1 MRRSLLSPSDYDNE
15 EEDRREAL
23 LERIEKLRRLKEIKQ
38 ELARREFEKKRE
50 QRERE
55 AIYSFAAFVKLMW
68 SVVEPSPLKWS
79 WHMEV
84 ICDALQSVAEGR
96 CKRLVINI
104 PPGFSKSLL
113 TSVFFPAW
121 KWLRWPSDRS
131 LYLSHNL
138 ELARRDSQRTRE
150 VLRSPEYQSILSRTK
165 KVWSFA
171 RDQNETLNFQNS
183 ARGFRYCASLGAGI
197 TGKRGDNIVIDDPHD
212 VKEATQGAP
221 DRIAERM
228 AELGAN
234 FDQAVRSRLN
244 DPLTGTI
251 IIIMQ
256 RVHEID
262 LTGHVL
268 SGPGKWETLIL
279 PMRYD
284 PERPDPRD
292 RRTVAGELLDAERF
306 PEHVVLENET
316 ALGAQASGQYQQAPV
331 APGGGMFPIAAWTF
345 LDRRAFPQSYEREA
359 AGWDL
364 AFGANKSGA
373 YHAGVFGGLK
383 KGKVYTYGEVH
394 VRCDMGE
401 LLARM
406 AVARKTWPEA
416 KAWCVEDKAA
426 GRPAT
431 EIASESIPGMIL
443 VQPSGDKTARAQA
456 WQPYVRAGNIVLPC
470 TCGVTTLHHHE
481 QANALP
487 AEPWV
492 VEFVT
497 ELSMFPK
504 GALKDRLDAAGY
516 LYRELLGNKETY
528 DIKKY
533 NFNLRR
539 LLGI

>member
-1 MRRSLLSPSDYDNE
+1 MRRSLLNPSDCDNE
-15 EEDRREAL
+15 EEDNREAL
-23 LERIEKLRRLKEIKQ
+23 IERRDKLLRLKELKQ
-38 ELARREFEKKRE
+38 ELARREYEKKRE
-50 QRERE
+50 RKERE
-55 AIYSFAAFVKLMW
+55 AIESFAAFVRLMW
-68 SVVEPSPLKWS
+68 PVIEPSKLEWS

-84 ICDALQSVAEGR
+84 ICDALQSVAEGK

-121 KWLRWPSDRS
+121 KWLRWPKDRS
-131 LYLSHNL
+131 LYLSCDL
-138 ELARRDSQRTRE
+138 ELARRDSRRTRI
-150 VLRSPEYQSILSRTK
+150 LLSSPEYESVLSRTK
-165 KVWSFA
+165 APWRFA
-171 RDQNETLNFQNS
+171 RDQNETLNFENS
-183 ARGFRYCASLGAGI
+183 ARGFRYCTSLNSSI
-197 TGKRGDNIVIDDPHD
+197 VGKRGDNIVIDDPHD
-212 VKEATQGAP
+212 VKDATQGAP

-228 AELGAN
+228 AEMGAN
-234 FDQAVRSRLN
+234 FDQAIQSRLN
-244 DPLTGTI
+244 DPRTGSI

-268 SGPGKWETLIL
+268 ASGEDWETLVL
-279 PMRYD
+279 PMRFD
-284 PERPDPRD
+284 PERADKRD
-292 RRTVAGELLDAERF
+292 KRTIPGELLDPVRF
-306 PEHVVLENET
+306 PEEIVAARELSM
-316 ALGAQASGQYQQAPV
+316 GAQASGQYQQAPV

-383 KGKVYTYGEVH
+383 KGKVYTFGEVH
-394 VRCDMGE
+394 VRCDTSE
-401 LLARM
+401 LLSRM
-406 AVARKTWPEA
+406 AAARKTWPEA
-416 KAWCVEDKAA
+416 KTWCVEDKAA

>member
-1 MRRSLLSPSDYDNE
+1 MRRSLLNPSDCDNE
-15 EEDRREAL
+15 EEDNREAL
-23 LERIEKLRRLKEIKQ
+23 LERIEKLRRLKELKG
-38 ELARREFEKKRE
+38 ELARREYEKKRE

-55 AIYSFAAFVKLMW
+55 AVYSFAAFVRLMW

-292 RRTVAGELLDAERF
+292 RRTIAGELLDAERF

-383 KGKVYTYGEVH
+383 KGKVYTFGEVH
-394 VRCDMGE
+394 VRCDTSE
-401 LLARM
+401 LLSRM
-406 AVARKTWPEA
+406 AAARKTWPEA
-416 KAWCVEDKAA
+416 KTWCVEDKAA

-470 TCGVTTLHHHE
+470 TCGLTTLHHHE

>member
-1 MRRSLLSPSDYDNE
+1 MNPSDCDNE

-23 LERIEKLRRLKEIKQ
+23 VDRRDKLLRLKELKQ
-38 ELARREFEKKRE
+38 ELARREYEKKRE
-50 QRERE
+50 RKERE
-55 AIYSFAAFVKLMW
+55 AIESFAAFVRLMW
-68 SVVEPSPLKWS
+68 PVIEPSKLEWS

-84 ICDALQSVAEGR
+84 ICDALQSVAEGK

-121 KWLRWPSDRS
+121 KWLRWPKDRS
-131 LYLSHNL
+131 LYLSCDL
-138 ELARRDSQRTRE
+138 ELARRDSRRTRI
-150 VLRSPEYQSILSRTK
+150 LLSSPEYESVLSRTK
-165 KVWSFA
+165 SPWRFA
-171 RDQNETLNFQNS
+171 RDQNETLNFENS
-183 ARGFRYCASLGAGI
+183 ARGFRYCTSLNSSI
-197 TGKRGDNIVIDDPHD
+197 VGKRGDNIVIDDPHD
-212 VKEATQGAP
+212 VKDATQGAP

-228 AELGAN
+228 AEMGAN
-234 FDQAVRSRLN
+234 FDQAIQSRLN
-244 DPLTGTI
+244 DPRTGSI

-268 SGPGKWETLIL
+268 ASGEDWETLIL
-279 PMRYD
+279 PMRFD
-284 PERPDPRD
+284 PERADKRD
-292 RRTVAGELLDAERF
+292 KRTIPGELLDPVRF
-306 PEHVVLENET
+306 PEEIVAARELSM
-316 ALGAQASGQYQQAPV
+316 GAQASGQYQQAPV

-383 KGKVYTYGEVH
+383 KGKVYTFGEVH
-394 VRCDMGE
+394 VRCDTSE
-401 LLARM
+401 LLSRM
-406 AVARKTWPEA
+406 AAARKTWPEA
-416 KAWCVEDKAA
+416 KTWCVEDKAA

-470 TCGVTTLHHHE
+470 TCGLTTLHHHE

>member
-1 MRRSLLSPSDYDNE
+1 MTPIDDNE
-15 EEDRREAL
+15 EEDNREAL
-23 LERIEKLRRLKEIKQ
+23 LERRDKLLRLKELKQ
-38 ELARREFEKKRE
+38 ELARREYEKKRE
-50 QRERE
+50 RKERE
-55 AIYSFAAFVKLMW
+55 AIESFAAFVRLMW
-68 SVVEPSPLKWS
+68 PVVEPSPLKWS

-165 KVWSFA
+165 KVWTFA

-279 PMRYD
+279 PMRFD
-284 PERPDPRD
+284 PERADPRD

-331 APGGGMFPIAAWTF
+331 APGGGMFPINAWTF
-345 LDRRAFPQSYEREA
+345 LDRRAFPQSYEKEA

-383 KGKVYTYGEVH
+383 RGKVYTFGEVH
-394 VRCDMGE
+394 VRCDMAE
-401 LLARM
+401 LLSHMAR
-406 AVARKTWPEA
+406 ARKTWPDA
-416 KAWCVEDKAA
+416 KTWLVEDKAA

-470 TCGVTTLHHHE
+470 TCGLTTLHHHE

-528 DIKKY
+528 DIKKF
-533 NFNLRR
+533 NVNLRR

>member
-1 MRRSLLSPSDYDNE
+1 MRRLLLNPSDCDNE
-15 EEDRREAL
+15 EEDNREAL
-23 LERIEKLRRLKEIKQ
+23 LERRDKLLRLKELKA

-55 AIYSFAAFVKLMW
+55 AVYSFAAFVKLMW

-292 RRTVAGELLDAERF
+292 RRTIAGELLDAERF

-383 KGKVYTYGEVH
+383 KGKVYTFGEVH
-394 VRCDMGE
+394 VRCDTAE
-401 LLARM
+401 LISRM
-406 AVARKTWPEA
+406 AIAKKTWP
-416 KAWCVEDKAA
+416 KAETWCVEDKAA

-431 EIASESIPGMIL
+431 EMASESIPGMIL

-470 TCGVTTLHHHE
+470 TCGLTTLHHHE